1 MNIGILH
8 LSDLHIK
15 SDCKFWGSN
24 PAQIVSAT
32 RNDFHSCDKLFIV
45 CTGDV
50 AFSGLEDEY
59 QIATRFFN
67 ALKSLLNR
75 IHSNK
80 CSEILIITPGNHD
93 CDFLKESQLRSL
105 ALNNLSYDILD
116 RDNSVKDN
124 ALVVQDNFFKFL
136 EQNNGKAI
144 DNKLAYKYLFE
155 IDGYKVC
162 FLCLN
167 TAWCSRLKETVGGLF
182 YPVSLVK
189 ESAQE
194 DCNMLIALFH
204 HHPAWLTP
212 NTTPSNRNE
221 FIEFINSEADMVL
234 LGHEHANN
242 IEIGSDIN
250 GNPITRFISG
260 DALYAD
266 CNGISSGFQTIV
278 IDTEMRSVNQHN
290 YHLKSANN
298 IYYPIKELNFDLR
311 PRFSAYR
318 DFISNEEFI
327 SAFSTIEIPLVKESK
342 AVLIDSLFVYPNIE
356 TTDDLKKDIDAKYK
370 DSSSL
375 LETESST
382 IILEGE
388 NQSGKTSLLKKIYLD
403 ALKKGL
409 YPLFLRGEDFKSCK
423 LDTVL
428 RRAYGEQYTEK
439 DYEVYNQYPSEKKII
454 LIDDI
459 TSLGNW
465 SNLPS
470 LIDDLSLRFAKVYVS
485 TSPRY
490 DIASS
495 LETVKKGAFYGRILP
510 LGYKK
515 RAELIEIYYKL
526 SNPNWANY
534 TRQQYIEETKK
545 LIEEVQNV
553 LGNKIIPAYPIFIIS
568 ILQSMK
574 MMQPANIEQTSY
586 GYCYQTLIHYALA
599 IKAKV
604 PNEDIGSYFNYLSEL
619 SYFIYINHTE
629 DNGWLNKNEI
639 ESFHRQY
646 VKEYVFK
653 EFSKSLNALLDSNI
667 IISNA
672 DEEYRFGYPYIYYF
686 LVAQKISSILTT
698 EQGKKELKYLCDNL
712 HEDKCANILIF
723 ITYHTKDRNLI
734 DEATF
739 ATMLPFNHII
749 PITLEKNK
757 EYYNILESLSEDF
770 SDSIISKDID
780 PLKER
785 QRRLEEK
792 DKIDQILPTR
802 DEEMAYNTLPEELV
816 VMRQAMRSIEIV
828 GQIIKNCK
836 GSLPKKQLETMVME
850 LFFTAFRTIGYFGQ
864 LVDQSKDEII
874 ASIKKECE
882 DVESAYK
889 ITLRVNAFIQTAA
902 LRFCLGIFSK
912 VIHSVGLA
920 DLKDI
925 FNAVAQEIGSP
936 AAKILAF
943 SINTCYGHM
952 SYTDLKSIYT
962 TIENNPV
969 VLRILKARVKSYLYN
984 NDVKYDK
991 KQRIASLLKW
1001 RFESKHLSFRSQ
1013 IKQKL

>member
-1 MNIGILH
+1 MNIGVLH

-15 SDCKFWGSN
+15 SDCEFWNSR

-50 AFSGLEDEY
+50 AFSGRAEEY
-59 QIATRFFN
+59 LIATKFFD
-67 ALKSLLNR
+67 ALKSLLNQ

-80 CSEILIITPGNHD
+80 CSETFIIVPGNHD
-93 CDFLKESQLRSL
+93 CDFSRESQLRSL
-105 ALNNLSYDILD
+105 VLNNLSYDILD
-116 RDNSVKDN
+116 KDNSVTN
-124 ALVVQDNFFKFL
+124 SALEVQDDFFKFI
-136 EQNNGKAI
+136 ERANGTSI
-144 DNKLAYKYLFE
+144 DNKLSYKYLFE
-155 IDGYKVC
+155 FNGYRIC

-167 TAWCSRLKETVGGLF
+167 TAWCSRLQENVGGLF
-182 YPVSLVK
+182 FPVSLTRDIV
-189 ESAQE
+189 QG

-212 NTTPSNRNE
+212 NTTPNNRNE
-221 FIEFINSEADMVL
+221 FIEFINSESDMVL

-242 IEIGSDIN
+242 IEIGSDAN
-250 GNPITRFISG
+250 GKPITRLISG

-266 CNGISSGFQTIV
+266 WNGISSGFQTIV
-278 IDTEMRSVNQHN
+278 IDTEARSVSQRN
-290 YHLKSANN
+290 YHLNN
-298 IYYPIKELNFDLR
+298 AENLYYPIKDLDFDLR
-311 PRFSAYR
+311 PRYSAYR
-318 DFISNEEFI
+318 DFISNDEFL

-342 AVLIDSLFVYPNIE
+342 TVSIDSLFVYPNIE
-356 TTDDLKKDIDAKYK
+356 TAEDFKKEVDAKYK

-375 LETESST
+375 LDAESST
-382 IILEGE
+382 IIMEGD
-388 NQSGKTSLLKKIYLD
+388 NQSGKTSLLKKLYLD

-409 YPLFLRGEDFKSCK
+409 YPLFLRGEEFKSGK

-428 RRAYGEQYTEK
+428 RRAYSVQYSEK
-439 DYEVYNQYPSEKKII
+439 DYEVYNQYSLEKKII

-459 TSLGNW
+459 TSLGNS
-465 SNLPS
+465 SNLPN
-470 LIDDLSLRFAKVYVS
+470 LIDELSLRFAKVYVA
-485 TSPRY
+485 TTPRY

-495 LETVKKGAFYGRILP
+495 LETIKKGGFYGRILP

-515 RAELIEIYYKL
+515 RGELIETYYKL
-526 SNPNWANY
+526 SNPNWANI
-534 TRQQYIEETKK
+534 TRQQYIDETKK

-619 SYFIYINHTE
+619 SYYIYNNHKE
-629 DNGWLNKNEI
+629 DNGWLSKSEI
-639 ESFHRQY
+639 EDFHRQY
-646 VKEYVFK
+646 VEEYVFK
-653 EFSKSLNALLDSNI
+653 DFSKSLNALLDSNI
-667 IISNA
+667 IISNT
-672 DEEYRFGYPYIYYF
+672 DDEYRFGYPYIYYF
-686 LVAQKISSILTT
+686 LVAQKISAILAT
-698 EQGKKELKYLCDNL
+698 EQGQKELKYLCDNL

-739 ATMLPFNHII
+739 ATMLPFNHIA

-757 EYYNILESLSEDF
+757 EYYNILESIAEDLSE
-770 SDSIISKDID
+770 SIISKDID

-785 QRRLEEK
+785 QRRWEEK
-792 DKIDQILPTR
+792 DKIDQILPIQ
-802 DEEMAYNTLPEELV
+802 DEEVDYTTLPEELV
-816 VMRQAMRSIEIV
+816 IMRQAMRSIEIV
-828 GQIIKNCK
+828 GQIIKNSK
-836 GSLPKKQLETMVME
+836 GSLPKKQLESMVKE
-850 LFFTAFRTIGYFGQ
+850 LFFTAFRTIGFFGQ
-864 LVDQSKDEII
+864 LVNQSKDDII
-874 ASIKKECE
+874 TSIKKESE

-889 ITLRVNAFIQTAA
+889 ITLRVNTFIQTTA

-920 DLKDI
+920 DLKEI
-925 FNAVAQEIGSP
+925 FNSVAKEIGSP
-936 AAKILAF
+936 ASIILAF
-943 SINTCYGHM
+943 SINTCYGKM
-952 SYTDLKSIYT
+952 SYAELK
-962 TIENNPV
+962 TIHSSMKNNPV

-984 NDVKYDK
+984 NDVSYDK
-991 KQRIASLLKW
+991 KQKIASLLKW
-1001 RFESKHLSFRSQ
+1001 KLESKLLPFRSQ
-1013 IKQKL
+1013 IK